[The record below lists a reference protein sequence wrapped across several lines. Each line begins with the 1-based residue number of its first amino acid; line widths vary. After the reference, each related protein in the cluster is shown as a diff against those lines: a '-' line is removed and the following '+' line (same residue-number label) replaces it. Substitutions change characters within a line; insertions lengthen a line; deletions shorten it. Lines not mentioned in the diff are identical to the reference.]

1 MLGCFFTLCPAFAI
15 KRYGKVFVLV
25 SIEKNV
31 YIELKR
37 MIIMSKTIT
46 VLGSTGSIGVQTLDV
61 AERFGYKVEGIS
73 AYSNVKLAEEQC
85 RKFGIKNVCIGE
97 KYYSELK
104 LALAD
109 TDAIVTAGE
118 EAVSQMAFECKS
130 ELLYNSVMGIA
141 GMKPTLAALRGGV
154 KKIAFANKETLVAGG
169 SIVMREAK
177 ERGAVL
183 LPVDSEH
190 SAIFQCLQCG
200 GEVKKILLTASGGP
214 FFGKKRDELENIR
227 PEDALKHPNWSMGAK
242 ITIDS
247 STMMNKG
254 LEIIEAAHL
263 FGVSPD
269 DIEVVVHRESI
280 IHSMVE
286 FCDGAVIAQMGSPD
300 MRLCIQY
307 AATYPD
313 RMPSSVKPL
322 SFSEIGSLT
331 FHKPDRETFT
341 LLDTAVWAFKKGGN
355 VPAAM
360 NGANEEAVALFLAGK
375 MKYLQIFDIVREA
388 AEKAIYIEHP
398 TEEDIFET
406 DRLAR
411 EYVRRRIG

>member
-1 MLGCFFTLCPAFAI
+1 MSKKTPSYPDFSKI
-15 KRYGKVFVLV
+15 LV
-25 SIEKNV
+25 N
-31 YIELKR
+31 IELKR
-37 MIIMSKTIT
+37 MSIMNKTIT

-61 AERFGYKVEGIS
+61 AERFGYTVEGIS
-73 AYSNVKLAEEQC
+73 AYSNVRVAEEQC
-85 RKFGIKNVCIGE
+85 RKFGIKRVCIGE

-104 LALAD
+104 TALAD
-109 TDAIVTAGE
+109 TETKVVSGE
-118 EAVSQMAFECKS
+118 EAVSEMAYSCKS
-130 ELLYNSVMGIA
+130 DVLYNSVMGIA

-169 SIVMREAK
+169 SIVMK
-177 ERGAVL
+177 EVKKRGAVL

-190 SAIFQCLQCG
+190 SAIFQCLRG
-200 GEVKKILLTASGGP
+200 GGDVRKILLTASGGP
-214 FFGKKRDELENIR
+214 FFGKKRNELENIR

-286 FCDGAVIAQMGSPD
+286 FCDGAVIAQLGSPD

-307 AATYPD
+307 AATYPE

-322 SFSEIGSLT
+322 NFAEIGALT
-331 FHKPDRETFT
+331 FHKPDTETFT
-341 LLDTAVWAFKKGGN
+341 LLNTAVWAFKKGGN

-360 NGANEEAVALFLAGK
+360 NGANEEAVSLFLSGK
-375 MKYLQIFDIVREA
+375 AKYLQIFDIVREA
-388 AEKAIYIEHP
+388 AENAKFISEP
-398 TEEDIFET
+398 TEKEIFET
-406 DRLAR
+406 DLAAR
-411 EYVRRRIG
+411 EYVKSHI

>member
-1 MLGCFFTLCPAFAI
+1 
-15 KRYGKVFVLV
+15 
-25 SIEKNV
+25 
-31 YIELKR
+31 
-37 MIIMSKTIT
+37 MSKTIT

-85 RKFGIKNVCIGE
+85 RKFGIKQVCIGE
-97 KYYSELK
+97 KYYSQLK
-104 LALAD
+104 TALAD
-109 TDAIVTAGE
+109 TDTVVMAGE
-118 EAVSQMAFECKS
+118 EAVSQMAHDCKS
-130 ELLYNSVMGIA
+130 EVLYNSVMGIA

-169 SIVMREAK
+169 SIVMKEAK
-177 ERGAVL
+177 SQNAVL

-190 SAIFQCLQCG
+190 SAIFQCLQGG
-200 GEVKKILLTASGGP
+200 GEVRKILLTASGGP
-214 FFGKKRDELENIR
+214 FFGKKREELVDIR
-227 PEDALKHPNWSMGAK
+227 AEDALKHPNWSMGAK

-286 FCDGAVIAQMGSPD
+286 FCDGAVIAQLGSPD

-313 RMPSSVKPL
+313 RLPSSVKPL
-322 SFSEIGSLT
+322 NFAEIGKLT
-331 FHKPDRETFT
+331 FYKPDRETFT

-355 VPAAM
+355 IPAAM
-360 NGANEEAVALFLAGK
+360 NGANEEAVALFLEGK
-375 MKYLQIFDIVREA
+375 LKYLQIFDIVREA
-388 AEKAIYIEHP
+388 AENTAFIKEP
-398 TEEDIFET
+398 TEAEIFET
-406 DRLAR
+406 DKAAR
-411 EYVRRRIG
+411 EYVKTRIG

>member
-1 MLGCFFTLCPAFAI
+1 
-15 KRYGKVFVLV
+15 
-25 SIEKNV
+25 
-31 YIELKR
+31 
-37 MIIMSKTIT
+37 MSKTIT

-85 RKFGIKNVCIGE
+85 RKFGIKQVCIGE
-97 KYYSELK
+97 KYYSQLK
-104 LALAD
+104 TALAD
-109 TDAIVTAGE
+109 TDTVVTAGE
-118 EAVSQMAFECKS
+118 SAVSQMAHECKS
-130 ELLYNSVMGIA
+130 EVLYNSVMGIA

-169 SIVMREAK
+169 SIVMKEAK
-177 ERGAVL
+177 RQNAVL

-190 SAIFQCLQCG
+190 SAIFQCLQGG
-200 GEVKKILLTASGGP
+200 GEVRKILLTASGGP
-214 FFGKKRDELENIR
+214 FFGKKREDLENITV
-227 PEDALKHPNWSMGAK
+227 EDALNHPNWSMGAK

-286 FCDGAVIAQMGSPD
+286 FCDGAVIAQLGSPD

-313 RMPSSVKPL
+313 RLPSSVKPL
-322 SFSEIGSLT
+322 NFAEIGKLT
-331 FHKPDRETFT
+331 FYKPDRETFT
-341 LLDTAVWAFKKGGN
+341 LLDTATWAFKQGGN
-355 VPAAM
+355 IPAAM
-360 NGANEEAVALFLAGK
+360 NGANEEAVALFLQRK
-375 MKYLQIFDIVREA
+375 IKYLQIFDIVREA
-388 AEKAIYIEHP
+388 AENAVYIKEP
-398 TEEDIFET
+398 TEADIFDT
-406 DRLAR
+406 DKAAR
-411 EYVRRRIG
+411 EYVKSRIG

>member
-1 MLGCFFTLCPAFAI
+1 
-15 KRYGKVFVLV
+15 
-25 SIEKNV
+25 
-31 YIELKR
+31 
-37 MIIMSKTIT
+37 MSKTIT

-109 TDAIVTAGE
+109 TDTVVTAGE

-141 GMKPTLAALRGGV
+141 GMKPTLSALRGGV

-190 SAIFQCLQCG
+190 SAIFQCLQG
-200 GEVKKILLTASGGP
+200 GGKIKKILLTASGGP
-214 FFGKKRDELENIR
+214 FFGKKRNELENIR
-227 PEDALKHPNWSMGAK
+227 VEDALKHPNWSMGAK

-375 MKYLQIFDIVREA
+375 MKYLQIFDIVKEA
-388 AEKAIYIEHP
+388 AEKAMYIENP
-398 TEEDIFET
+398 TEEDVFET

>member
-1 MLGCFFTLCPAFAI
+1 M
-15 KRYGKVFVLV
+15 
-25 SIEKNV
+25 S
-31 YIELKR
+31 
-37 MIIMSKTIT
+37 IMSKTIT

-85 RKFGIKNVCIGE
+85 RKFGIKQVCIGE
-97 KYYSELK
+97 KYYSQLK
-104 LALAD
+104 TALAD
-109 TDAIVTAGE
+109 TDTVVTAGE
-118 EAVSQMAFECKS
+118 SAVSQMAHECKS
-130 ELLYNSVMGIA
+130 EVLYNSVMGIA

-169 SIVMREAK
+169 SIVMKEAK
-177 ERGAVL
+177 RQNAVL

-190 SAIFQCLQCG
+190 SAIFQCLQGG
-200 GEVKKILLTASGGP
+200 GEVRKILLTASGGP
-214 FFGKKRDELENIR
+214 FFGKKREDLENITV
-227 PEDALKHPNWSMGAK
+227 EDALNHPNWSMGAK

-286 FCDGAVIAQMGSPD
+286 FCDGAVIAQLGSPD

-313 RMPSSVKPL
+313 RLPSSVKPL
-322 SFSEIGSLT
+322 NFAEIGKLT
-331 FHKPDRETFT
+331 FYKPDRETFT
-341 LLDTAVWAFKKGGN
+341 LLDTATWAFIQGGN
-355 VPAAM
+355 IPAAM
-360 NGANEEAVALFLAGK
+360 NGANEEAVALFLQRK
-375 MKYLQIFDIVREA
+375 IKYLQIFDIVREA
-388 AEKAIYIEHP
+388 AENAVYIKEP
-398 TEEDIFET
+398 TEADIFDT
-406 DRLAR
+406 DKAAR
-411 EYVRRRIG
+411 EYVKSRIG

>member
-1 MLGCFFTLCPAFAI
+1 
-15 KRYGKVFVLV
+15 
-25 SIEKNV
+25 
-31 YIELKR
+31 
-37 MIIMSKTIT
+37 MSKTIT

-73 AYSNVKLAEEQC
+73 AYSNVRLAEEQC
-85 RKFGIKNVCIGE
+85 RKFGIKQVCIGE

-104 LALAD
+104 TALAD
-109 TDAIVTAGE
+109 TDVVVTAGE
-118 EAVSQMAFECKS
+118 DAVSAMAYECTS
-130 ELLYNSVMGIA
+130 EVLYNSVMGIA
-141 GMKPTLAALRGGV
+141 GMKPTLAAIRGGV

-169 SIVMREAK
+169 SIVMKEAEK
-177 ERGAVL
+177 NGAVL

-200 GEVKKILLTASGGP
+200 SKANKILLTASGGP
-214 FFGKKRDELENIR
+214 FFGKKKKDLENIT
-227 PEDALKHPNWSMGAK
+227 PKDALKHPNWSMGAK

-263 FGVSPD
+263 FGMSPD

-286 FCDGAVIAQMGSPD
+286 FCDGAVIAQLGSPD

-313 RMPSSVKPL
+313 RLPSSVKPL
-322 SFSEIGSLT
+322 NFAEIGTLT
-331 FHKPDRETFT
+331 FHKPDRKTFT
-341 LLDTAVWAFKKGGN
+341 LLDTAVNAFKRGGN
-355 VPAAM
+355 IPAAM
-360 NGANEEAVALFLAGK
+360 NGANEEAVSLFLQGK
-375 MKYLQIFDIVREA
+375 IKYLQIFDLVEEA
-388 AEKAIYIEHP
+388 SLNAKYIKDP
-398 TEEDIFET
+398 TETEIFET
-406 DRLAR
+406 DTASR
-411 EYVRRRIG
+411 EYVKSRIQ

>member
-1 MLGCFFTLCPAFAI
+1 
-15 KRYGKVFVLV
+15 
-25 SIEKNV
+25 
-31 YIELKR
+31 
-37 MIIMSKTIT
+37 MSKTIT

-61 AERFGYKVEGIS
+61 AEKYGYKVEGIS

-85 RKFGIKNVCIGE
+85 RKFGIKHVCIGE
-97 KYYSELK
+97 KYYNSLK

-109 TDAIVTAGE
+109 TDTVVTAGE
-118 EAVSQMAFECKS
+118 EAVSQMASECQS
-130 ELLYNSVMGIA
+130 DLLYNSVMGIA
-141 GMKPTLAALRGGV
+141 GMKPTLSAIRGGV

-169 SIVMREAK
+169 TIVMKEANEK
-177 ERGAVL
+177 GVVL

-190 SAIFQCLQCG
+190 SAIFQCLQG
-200 GEVKKILLTASGGP
+200 GGKVRKILLTASGGP
-214 FFGKKRDELENIR
+214 FFGKKREELEKIT

-286 FCDGAVIAQMGSPD
+286 FCDGAVIAQLGSPD

-307 AATYPD
+307 AATYPE

-322 SFSEIGSLT
+322 NFAEIGKLT
-331 FHKPDRETFT
+331 FHKPDIETFT
-341 LLDTAVWAFKKGGN
+341 LLDTAVRAFKKGGN

-360 NGANEEAVALFLAGK
+360 NGANEEAVALFLNK
-375 MKYLQIFDIVREA
+375 KIEYLQIFDIVREA
-388 AEKAIYIEHP
+388 AENAVYIKEP
-398 TEEDIFET
+398 SEEDIFET
-406 DRLAR
+406 DKLAR
-411 EYVRRRIG
+411 EYVRSRVG